1 MRITLSLDNRSLDI
15 IDLYIKYSWI
25 ELDRKMSRSEAVR
38 SIIQS
43 SDLSDLLCDYFDK
56 EVI

>member
-43 SDLSDLLCDYFDK
+43 SDLSDLLCDYFEK